1 MKTHLAFDSH
11 VTEYEA
17 WYEHYPFV
25 FESEVEAL
33 RQMLPEGDRLT
44 GIEVALG
51 TGKFSEALGIK
62 EGIEP
67 SPNMRAIA
75 VKRGIEVV
83 DAEAEHL
90 PYGDL
95 RFDFVMMAFCI
106 SYFDN
111 LHITFRE
118 AHRVLKNKGVLVVGF
133 IDRESTIG
141 KYYEQRKPESTFYK
155 AANFYTVD
163 KVISELKQ
171 AGFRHFK
178 FCQTLFKPLDDI
190 KTFEPAKPGHGEGSF
205 VVIQAGKKGHKIKIE
220 V

>member
-11 VTEYEA
+11 VAEYEA
-17 WYEHYPFV
+17 WYEHYPVV

-67 SPNMRAIA
+67 SPNMRSLA
-75 VKRGIEVV
+75 VKRGIEVI
-83 DAEAEHL
+83 DGEAEHL

-111 LHITFRE
+111 LHIAFRE
-118 AHRVLKNKGVLVVGF
+118 AHRVLKNNGVLVIGF
-133 IDRESTIG
+133 IDRDSTIG
-141 KYYEQRKPESTFYK
+141 KYYEERKPESTFYK

-171 AGFRHFK
+171 AGFKHFK

-190 KTFEPAKPGHGEGSF
+190 KTFEPARPGHGEGSF
-205 VVIQAGKKGHKIKIE
+205 VVIQAGKKGHKD
-220 V
+220 

>member
-11 VTEYEA
+11 VAQYEA

-25 FESEVEAL
+25 FQSEVEAL

-75 VKRGIEVV
+75 VKRGIEVI

-111 LHITFRE
+111 LHITFLE
-118 AHRVLKNKGVLVVGF
+118 ANRVLKNNGVLVIGF

-178 FCQTLFKPLDDI
+178 FCQTLFKLLDEI

-205 VVIQAGKKGHKIKIE
+205 VVIQAGKKGHKD
-220 V
+220 